1 MAVGE
6 EVIRSCVTPRKVC
19 VIQAVLQKETQRHQC
34 ALKLLPFFFS
44 KEELSSS
51 NTEGT
56 HQKLPLDTTRLNSL
70 KVLVFS
76 RFPIDS
82 PVEKDKEWKIIKSKI
97 NSKCRLSKHI
107 NKNASQRED

>member
-1 MAVGE
+1 MTGEAIDLPSSVQETLDIEVGDE
-6 EVIRSCVTPRKVC
+6 IIRSCVTPWKINYVKG
-19 VIQAVLQKETQRHQC
+19 VLQKECERHKC
-34 ALKLLPFFFS
+34 ALKLLPFFFF

-56 HQKLPLDTTRLNSL
+56 HNKMALDSTRLNSL

-82 PVEKDKEWKIIKSKI
+82 PVAKEPGNPLKAK
-97 NSKCRLSKHI
+97 
-107 NKNASQRED
+107 